1 MRSQV
6 QALRVP
12 VGQPGV
18 MAHHPLPFHC
28 SFQLP
33 VDRAL
38 NYRIGLRLKMNV
50 RVAEMRTTGFF
61 HRSLSNCEEEEL

>member
-1 MRSQV
+1 MTLPKPPLPRNCRSSNSHFTRDCPETPEMYMRSQV

-38 NYRIGLRLKMNV
+38 NYRI
-50 RVAEMRTTGFF
+50 
-61 HRSLSNCEEEEL
+61 